1 MPITVRRAAF
11 HRRADGALVVVCAG
25 DFPRR
30 ALPLVARVGGV
41 DVQGISVSP
50 DGRRFMGVLKT
61 APGAGDEMVVRFPPE
76 PPTPTGIRFP
86 AGLATSVVASRE
98 DAEDDPKKPGPTPL
112 LKRYV
117 SLTGKDTNDG
127 SKAKPYRHIQHGL
140 DQLHAAIVAGKATQG
155 ALLIA
160 PGVYEEDLV
169 LHSNVG
175 IYRDDEKPAL
185 TFDAATGKYTWTTTA
200 QVELRRKTDG
210 GALITIKDATD
221 VTIRGLKLDGR
232 TKGTPTWKLGG
243 RGIVMKNCQRIYIE
257 GCAIWNNWTSVVYT
271 AKEAGTDKSPY
282 IGDSLVTDSGSG
294 AGMLVENCK
303 TIDIS
308 DNFFNN
314 NRCDDKRAIPSPFDL
329 TRIPAGYKLE
339 LSEQGV
345 SITFTRACLQRY
357 LTEHPEV
364 YRNGGGAIYCVNS
377 DAVLI
382 DHNLLTNNQA
392 GRGGAIRF
400 GNKAYGW
407 IIDNHIAGNVARID
421 GGGVAVWDYDRAL
434 PITRKEVLLQGNRI
448 LGNFATDDGGG
459 VYLTAKT
466 IARLVDNLFEGNA
479 TNGNGGGLRVSFGSE
494 VSVKNTIFRANR
506 ANADA
511 GSLQPDN
518 KDGGGAAAIQNAIV
532 HFDRCTFE
540 RNEVLGFAGG
550 AIYCNT
556 VSYEAVGEKLGK
568 AFFGEGFDEI
578 LRDKYK
584 FTAARL
590 TVTSCAF
597 RENRCHG
604 KTCYG
609 MSTSTSDKL
618 EVVHAADKGCD
629 AFLDA
634 YAKYRVKK
642 MCNAGGAGTVSGT
655 AGGAMYVLQKKD
667 GLSLS
672 VTVRASTFKND
683 HSEHDDTTQRAAIFM
698 RDCREVELD
707 HETIEITAPTLH
719 KLHLRD
725 VVVINAAASSYLK
738 CSGGTIRSADPQVHL
753 DGVSCR

>member
-1 MPITVRRAAF
+1 MATVRRASF
-11 HRRADGALVVVCAG
+11 HRRPDGALVVVCAG
-25 DFPRR
+25 NFPRR

-41 DVQGISVSP
+41 DVHGISISP
-50 DGRRFMGVLKT
+50 DGQRFMGVLEAT
-61 APGAGDEMVVRFPPE
+61 PGAGDEMVVRFPPE

-86 AGLATSVVASRE
+86 AQLAGTLVAGRE
-98 DAEDDPKKPGPTPL
+98 GAEDDPEQPAPPAV

-127 SKAKPYRHIQHGL
+127 SKSKPYRHIQHGL
-140 DQLHAAIVAGKATQG
+140 DQLHAAISAGKATQA
-155 ALLIA
+155 ALLVA

-169 LHSNVG
+169 VRSHVHL
-175 IYRDDEKPAL
+175 YRDDEKPAL
-185 TFDAATGKYTWTTTA
+185 TLDLATGAHTWTTTA
-200 QVELRRKTDG
+200 QVEISRKTDG

-221 VTIRGLKLDGR
+221 VTIRGLKLNGR
-232 TKGTPTWKLGG
+232 TKGTPAFKLGG
-243 RGIVMKNCQRIYIE
+243 RGIVIRNSRQITIE

-271 AKEAGTDKSPY
+271 GKEAGTDQDPY
-282 IGDSLVTDSGSG
+282 IGDSLVKDSSSG
-294 AGMLVENCK
+294 AGILVEGSK
-303 TIDIS
+303 TIAIS

-329 TRIPAGYKLE
+329 TKIPAGYKLE
-339 LSEQGV
+339 LSEEGV
-345 SITFTRACLQRY
+345 DLTFTRACLQRY
-357 LTEHPEV
+357 LVEHPEV

-382 DHNLLTNNQA
+382 DGNVLTHNHA

-407 IIDNHIAGNVARID
+407 IADNHVASNVAWID
-421 GGGVAVWDYDRAL
+421 GGGVAVWDYDRTP
-434 PITRKEVLLQGNRI
+434 PITRKAVVFQGNRF
-448 LGNFATDDGGG
+448 LNNVATDDGGG
-459 VYLTAKT
+459 VYLSAKT
-466 IARLVDNLFEGNA
+466 IARLTGDLFDGNA
-479 TNGNGGGLRVSFGSE
+479 TDGNGGGLRVSFGSE
-494 VSVKNTIFRANR
+494 VTVKQATFRANR
-506 ANADA
+506 ANTDA
-511 GSLQPDN
+511 ASLRPDN
-518 KDGGGAAAIQNAIV
+518 KDGGGAAAIQNATV
-532 HFDRCTFE
+532 HFDECIFE

-590 TVTSCAF
+590 TVTKCTF

-609 MSTSTSDKL
+609 MSVSTSDKL
-618 EVVHAADKGCD
+618 EVANAAEKGCG

-634 YAKYRVKK
+634 YAKYRIKK
-642 MCNAGGAGTVSGT
+642 TCNAGGAGMVSGT

-667 GLSLS
+667 GLPLS
-672 VTVRASTFKND
+672 VTIRASSFSGD
-683 HSEHDDTTQRAAIFM
+683 RSEHDKKELRAAVFI
-698 RDCREVELD
+698 RDCHEAELDREVI
-707 HETIEITAPTLH
+707 TIAAPTLY
-719 KLHLRD
+719 KLHLHG
-725 VVVINAAASSYLK
+725 VVVINATASTYLK
-738 CSGGTIRSADPQVHL
+738 CSGGKINSADPEVYL
-753 DGVSCR
+753 DGVTCR